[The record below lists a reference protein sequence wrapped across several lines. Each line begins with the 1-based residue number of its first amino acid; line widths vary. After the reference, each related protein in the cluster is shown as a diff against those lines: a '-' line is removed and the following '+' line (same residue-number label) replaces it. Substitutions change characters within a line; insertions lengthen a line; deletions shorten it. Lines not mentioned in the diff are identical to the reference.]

1 MKKSEKQYYDDQFKT
16 NAHNLR
22 KSWCLIKDIINKKKS
37 VNMDSKFKING
48 EETTNKSKIVQG
60 FNKYYIN
67 VGKSL
72 ADKIPNKDTD
82 PTSFIKDTN
91 IASMFINSVTPEE
104 VATLFQN
111 LKNASPGWDGLH
123 SKIVKCTYKS
133 YLDVITHVFNLS
145 IMNGV
150 FPTELKK
157 AKVIPLYKCESPML
171 LNNYRPVSV
180 LPVFSKILERL
191 MYNRLLSF
199 INKHNLLYKLQFG
212 FREKHGTD
220 TALIILIDKIMSA
233 INEDEIVLGV
243 FLDLSKAF
251 DTVNHKILLMKMYK
265 YGIRGVAL
273 SWFESY
279 LSNRNQY
286 VSFSNHNSESM
297 LISCGVPQGSILGP
311 LLFLLY
317 VNDMPNVSSVLF
329 TILFADDTNVF
340 VQGKSLDHL
349 IDVMNNELCKL
360 SEWMAI
366 NKLSLNVKK
375 TKCMIF
381 SLRKEPISSKCV
393 TLNGEII
400 DKVRTFK
407 FLGVIIDDKLR
418 WTDHVLYIKN
428 KLSKGIGIICK
439 AKRVL
444 SSDTLLTLYNCF
456 IYPYVVYCIEVW
468 GAVSMK
474 YLMSV
479 LRLQKRVVRIILSVP
494 VRTESFKMF
503 NYLKIL
509 SVFDVYIFR
518 LSMFAFKYENDLL
531 AECFT
536 GFFIKNSEIHS
547 YATRQAEKMHV
558 PKYNKTAAQTI
569 ARYRCVKVWNY
580 VSTIM
585 STQCSIISFKS
596 NLNSFFLKYGAF
608 DKMHHCVF

>member
-1 MKKSEKQYYDDQFKT
+1 
-16 NAHNLR
+16 
-22 KSWCLIKDIINKKKS
+22 
-37 VNMDSKFKING
+37 
-48 EETTNKSKIVQG
+48 
-60 FNKYYIN
+60 
-67 VGKSL
+67 
-72 ADKIPNKDTD
+72 
-82 PTSFIKDTN
+82 
-91 IASMFINSVTPEE
+91 
-104 VATLFQN
+104 
-111 LKNASPGWDGLH
+111 
-123 SKIVKCTYKS
+123 
-133 YLDVITHVFNLS
+133 
-145 IMNGV
+145 
-150 FPTELKK
+150 
-157 AKVIPLYKCESPML
+157 
-171 LNNYRPVSV
+171 
-180 LPVFSKILERL
+180 

-243 FLDLSKAF
+243 FLDLSKTF

-286 VSFSNHNSESM
+286 VSFSNYNSESM

-317 VNDMPNVSSVLF
+317 VNDMANVSSVLF

-531 AECFT
+531 A
-536 GFFIKNSEIHS
+536 
-547 YATRQAEKMHV
+547 
-558 PKYNKTAAQTI
+558 
-569 ARYRCVKVWNY
+569 
-580 VSTIM
+580 
-585 STQCSIISFKS
+585 
-596 NLNSFFLKYGAF
+596 
-608 DKMHHCVF
+608 